1 MKVIEL
7 EKVTFSAIQNLKT
20 VDTLTAADKYSL
32 LKRDNLMQPI
42 QILVSQKLNF
52 FSEFFKAYLK

>member
-20 VDTLTAADKYSL
+20 VNTLTAADKYSL